1 MFCPLPTPA
10 RSGSRLPKIA
20 DYLRRGSLLAG
31 ATMGA
36 K

>member
-1 MFCPLPTPA
+1 MLWTA
-10 RSGSRLPKIA
+10 RGVIAAVADSEQIA